1 MGRLTSLVRLF
12 YSSEFLR
19 YEFIF
24 LLDQIQIQNLYR
36 DDDVDDDD
44 DDIDTSYLCLCV
56 EKVRDGH

>member
-44 DDIDTSYLCLCV
+44 DDNNNDDDDMIIT
-56 EKVRDGH
+56 